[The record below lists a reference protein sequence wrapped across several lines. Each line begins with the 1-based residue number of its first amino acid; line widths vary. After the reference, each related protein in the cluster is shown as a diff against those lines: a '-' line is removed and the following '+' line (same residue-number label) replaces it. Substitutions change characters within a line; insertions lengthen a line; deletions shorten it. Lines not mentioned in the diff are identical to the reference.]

1 MANPGTSEAIESL
14 AAEIGDK
21 VYMDIANWHLYLE
34 DAHLH
39 TAIAQQVYPMLSE
52 GDLDEGQVEAV
63 LDGITVKLGGGKQTL
78 PLSKLIPAAG
88 HQDLMDVL
96 QEYQRQM

>member
-1 MANPGTSEAIESL
+1 MANSGTSEAIEKL

-21 VYMDIANWHLYLE
+21 VYIDVANWHLYLQ
-34 DAHLH
+34 DAQLH
-39 TAIAQQVYPMLSE
+39 TAIAQQVYPMLSG
-52 GDLDEGQVEAV
+52 GDVEEGQVEAV
-63 LDGITVKLGGGKQTL
+63 LEGIPVKLGGGKQTL

-88 HQDLMDVL
+88 HQDLMEVL